1 LQCQQQAA
9 CKSPKPK
16 RAQGP
21 RNPPKK
27 IRKTQKKR
35 PRKNGQGDA
44 IEPTTK
50 FPAGQLALSVGRAYN
65 EQDMLASK

>member
-1 LQCQQQAA
+1 VPAA
-9 CKSPKPK
+9 GGMQKPK
-16 RAQGP
+16 TKACTR
-21 RNPPKK
+21 PKESPEK
-27 IRKTQKKR
+27 NKKKTQKKR

-50 FPAGQLALSVGRAYN
+50 FPASQLALSVGRAYN

>member
-1 LQCQQQAA
+1 VH
-9 CKSPKPK
+9 K
-16 RAQGP
+16 AQRIP
-21 RNPPKK
+21 RKNKK
-27 IRKTQKKR
+27 KTQKKR

-50 FPAGQLALSVGRAYN
+50 FSAGQLALSVGRAYN